1 MKQVIFLHGFASSV
15 NGRKAQFLREK
26 FDGRTDTAF
35 YAFPFSPTPTDF
47 EYLTVTGMIARLR
60 QYVLDRG
67 DTAVSLIGSSMGGLV
82 ALNYAAR
89 YGGVERL
96 LLLAPALT
104 YLSGERVGLP
114 LAEWRERG
122 YGEIFHFGFNRMVKL
137 RYDLEVDGRFYQTAP
152 PPSCPITIIHGA
164 QDEVVPISDSRQYAA
179 RYPEQVK
186 LVEVVAGHDINA
198 HLELIWDVTAQFL
211 LESDA
216 PG

>member
-15 NGRKAQFLREK
+15 NGRKAQFLRAR
-26 FDGRTDTAF
+26 FDGRSDADF

-67 DTAVSLIGSSMGGLV
+67 YTAVSLIGSSMGGLV

-89 YGGVERL
+89 FGGVERL

-104 YLSGERVGLP
+104 YLSGERVGMP

-137 RYDLEVDGRFYQTAP
+137 GYALEVDGRFYQTAP
-152 PPSCPITIIHGA
+152 SPPCPITILHGA
-164 QDEVVPISDSRQYAA
+164 QDEVVPIADSRQYAA
-179 RYPEQVK
+179 RYPEQVE
-186 LVEVVAGHDINA
+186 LIEVAAGHDINA
-198 HLELIWDVTAQFL
+198 HLELIWDVIVQFL
-211 LESDA
+211 LVS
-216 PG
+216 